1 MIDQYSEQQLRS
13 IAKRALD
20 LYYQSKEMLII
31 DGDFFENRLF
41 QSQKGVFVEIG
52 TDKETISSL
61 GNLYS
66 DTNLLENISFVLFNV
81 LQNMSDQNI
90 TRLQNQELHLKI

>member
-41 QSQKGVFVEIG
+41 
-52 TDKETISSL
+52 
-61 GNLYS
+61 
-66 DTNLLENISFVLFNV
+66 
-81 LQNMSDQNI
+81 
-90 TRLQNQELHLKI
+90 